1 MATIW
6 ALLIYWL
13 VIFVG
18 CYVVIEIGQD
28 QLYDEVTPHI
38 GLKVTGGSLLLA
50 LMLAAFYYKGMAA
63 SFDSMF
69 TNNILCTVFQALVW
83 FGVFMLIFQFHPWHA
98 LGLGIA
104 TMLLVQGLATMGVN
118 SILSPTPAAV
128 SRPAA
133 FATSK
138 PVRQSLAPAPAAR
151 RPGLR
156 QRPSEPRRQISTA
169 GLLRVLQSAPG
180 RSGSREF
187 ANYHNG
193 FRIRRA
199 DLASQPA
206 AVRHSNVAQAGS
218 GTGTS
223 CSVSMVPV

>member
-18 CYVVIEIGQD
+18 CYVVIEIAQD
-28 QLYDEVTPHI
+28 QLYDVRVKDTPHI

-118 SILSPTPAAV
+118 SILTPTPASV
-128 SRPAA
+128 SRPGK
-133 FATSK
+133 FEVSK
-138 PVRQSLAPAPAAR
+138 PVRQSLAPAPAA
-151 RPGLR
+151 P
-156 QRPSEPRRQISTA
+156 PA
-169 GLLRVLQSAPG
+169 G
-180 RSGSREF
+180 
-187 ANYHNG
+187 
-193 FRIRRA
+193 
-199 DLASQPA
+199 DA
-206 AVRHSNVAQAGS
+206 AK
-218 GTGTS
+218 TK
-223 CSVSMVPV
+223 

>member
-28 QLYDEVTPHI
+28 QLYDEVTPHV

-50 LMLAAFYYKGMAA
+50 LMLTGFYSKGMAA

-128 SRPAA
+128 SRPGA
-133 FATSK
+133 FAVSK
-138 PVRQSLAPAPAAR
+138 PVRQSLAPAPAA
-151 RPGLR
+151 P
-156 QRPSEPRRQISTA
+156 PA
-169 GLLRVLQSAPG
+169 GA
-180 RSGSREF
+180 E
-187 ANYHNG
+187 AK
-193 FRIRRA
+193 
-199 DLASQPA
+199 
-206 AVRHSNVAQAGS
+206 
-218 GTGTS
+218 TK
-223 CSVSMVPV
+223 